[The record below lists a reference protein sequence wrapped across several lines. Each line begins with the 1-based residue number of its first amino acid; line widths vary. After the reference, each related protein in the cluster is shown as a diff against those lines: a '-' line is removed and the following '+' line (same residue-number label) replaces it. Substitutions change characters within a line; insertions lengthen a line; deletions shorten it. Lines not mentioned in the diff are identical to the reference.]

1 MKQDESRLQMACVK
15 WFRMQYPQHRKL
27 LFSVPNGGFRNIS
40 TAKRMKLEGVVA
52 GVSDLIL
59 LIPSHDFH
67 GLCIEM
73 KTPKG
78 RQTDHQKAWQ
88 THVEQHGYIY
98 ALARSVEEF
107 QNIVNDYLNQHT
119 NT

>member
-27 LFSVPNGGFRNIS
+27 LFSVPNGGYRNLA
-40 TAKRMKLEGVVA
+40 TAKRMKLEGAVA

-78 RQTDHQKAWQ
+78 RQTDNQKEWQ
-88 THVEQHGYIY
+88 THVEAHGYIY
-98 ALARSVEEF
+98 ALARSVEDF
-107 QNIVNDYLNQHT
+107 QNIVSDYLNQHT
-119 NT
+119 KA

>member
-27 LFSVPNGGFRNIS
+27 LFSVPNGGFRNIA

-52 GVSDLIL
+52 GVSDLVL

-88 THVEQHGYIY
+88 THVEEKGYIY

-107 QNIVNDYLNQHT
+107 QNIVSDYLNQHT
-119 NT
+119 KT

>member
-27 LFSVPNGGFRNIS
+27 LFSVPNGGFRNIA

-73 KTPKG
+73 KTAKG
-78 RQTDHQKAWQ
+78 RQTDNQKEWQ
-88 THVEQHGYIY
+88 THVEAHGYIY
-98 ALARSVEEF
+98 ALARSVEDF
-107 QNIVNDYLNQHT
+107 QNIVNDYLNQQT
-119 NT
+119 NA